1 MVHNN
6 ERKSPAYELADPEI
20 KQMIDM
26 HVMAHM
32 QFLTNE
38 TAATMAQS
46 DQAAMGEMQ
55 DPGVMAA
62 LQAGV
67 GLPLPENGMMEE
79 QNLMDGENAL
89 FAGSELPPGAQ
100 SMPMMGA
107 EQMMDPSMMD
117 PAMMDP
123 SMMDPNMMGGMPGM
137 EGM

>member
-1 MVHNN
+1 
-6 ERKSPAYELADPEI
+6 
-20 KQMIDM
+20 MIDM

-55 DPGVMAA
+55 DPGVTAA

-79 QNLMDGENAL
+79 QDLMESEDSL
-89 FAGSELPPGAQ
+89 FAGAELPPGAQ

-117 PAMMDP
+117 PT
-123 SMMDPNMMGGMPGM
+123 MMGGMPGM